1 MKILEREFGDEL
13 ARRRVKHPQDV
24 SLAKY
29 PSKRVRKAKAAAEAK
44 GESPKLT
51 RNHDKQWTDHG
62 LTLRELLDLCHR
74 HGSKT
79 PAPAR
84 DDLVEKCKH
93 YELSTTGD
101 LWSLEKAILMY
112 ELSSKQRMYGLS
124 QEAIKN
130 IISALGDIEAPV
142 DIEEDDK
149 GGDSSDDAAGPY
161 DDLEADGKG
170 KDKSKDGK
178 SDSKDA
184 TASPKD
190 GKESGKEAGSSP
202 TKDGSKDGKKDG
214 KKDDKKDDKSND
226 KKDDKIPGAAKK
238 ATKRHTRSNKTIDLR
253 SEDDNLMKQREITVT
268 ENGQTQRFTQISVSG
283 TADRC
288 MWNAVQLNWIGRQR
302 APGRR
307 VADQY
312 PVNDRVRDLWNAVM
326 HPTEGTTN
334 PARQSRLR
342 LYTALQAGSL
352 DDDDTRL
359 EHRIINRRMGM
370 LLNMPNGY
378 IRTDTEYR

>member
-1 MKILEREFGDEL
+1 M
-13 ARRRVKHPQDV
+13 
-24 SLAKY
+24 
-29 PSKRVRKAKAAAEAK
+29 
-44 GESPKLT
+44 T
-51 RNHDKQWTDHG
+51 RNLDKQWTNHG
-62 LTLRELLDLCHR
+62 LTLQELLDLYNR

-84 DDLVEKCKH
+84 DDLVEKCKD
-93 YELSTTGD
+93 YGLSTTGG

-112 ELSSKQRMYGLS
+112 ELSSKQNMYGLS
-124 QEAIKN
+124 QEAIRN

-142 DIEEDDK
+142 DTEEDDD
-149 GGDSSDDAAGPY
+149 GGDSSDDATGPY

-178 SDSKDA
+178 SNSKDA
-184 TASPKD
+184 TASSKD
-190 GKESGKEAGSSP
+190 GKKSGKEAGSSP
-202 TKDGSKDGKKDG
+202 TKDGSKDGKKD
-214 KKDDKKDDKSND
+214 DKKDDKNSKNNN

-238 ATKRHTRSNKTIDLR
+238 GTKRHTRSDKTIDLV
-253 SEDDNLMKQREITVT
+253 SEDGNLMKQKEITVT
-268 ENGQTQRFTQISVSG
+268 DHGQTQRFTQISVSG
-283 TADRC
+283 TVDRC
-288 MWNAVQLNWIGRQR
+288 MWNAVQLNWIGTQR

-307 VADQY
+307 VAQQY

-342 LYTALQAGSL
+342 LYTTLQAGSL
-352 DDDDTRL
+352 DDDNTRL

-370 LLNMPNGY
+370 LLNMPNGCT
-378 IRTDTEYR
+378 RTDTEYR